1 MLYLDNRTDGV
12 AGVELVGDVAVVLP
26 GHALAN
32 GGLHETGE
40 RGQHIDRG
48 IDLESKAK
56 FDSDL
61 AGR

>member
-1 MLYLDNRTDGV
+1 MKRKVPTDGV
-12 AGVELVGDVAVVLP
+12 AGVELVGHIAVILP

-48 IDLESKAK
+48 IDLQKKTWNEVRL
-56 FDSDL
+56 DW
-61 AGR
+61 